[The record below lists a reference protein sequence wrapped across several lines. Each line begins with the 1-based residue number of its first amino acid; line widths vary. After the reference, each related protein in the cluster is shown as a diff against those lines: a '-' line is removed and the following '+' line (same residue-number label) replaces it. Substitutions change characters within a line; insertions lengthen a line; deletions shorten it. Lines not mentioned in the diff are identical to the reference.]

1 MTSQTRA
8 MVATTPPAPW
18 VLLTEDGPPRA
29 ARRKPP
35 STRRVVGQFIG
46 ASLLAAIVLLI
57 VSVVVS
63 RQAAKHE
70 AISDARHTADVLAE
84 GVVTPN
90 VSDSLLRGDPAA
102 VARLD
107 RVVKGPIVGSS
118 IVRVKIWTAQGKI
131 VYSDEPRLIGSQYN
145 LSEDD
150 AAVLKTGATEAEV
163 SDLSRPENRF
173 ERSQGRLLEVY
184 RPIRTPS
191 GTPLLFETYSR
202 YTSVTSRSG
211 DIWRRFAPITIG
223 VLLLLQLVQ
232 LPLAWRMT
240 RQIRDAQRD
249 REALLQRAVDASDE
263 ERRRIAGAL
272 HDGVVQDVAG
282 ASFVLAGAIDQL
294 QPARVDARSRAT
306 AVDGLRRARL
316 AIRDSIAG
324 LRSMLVEIYPP
335 SLHSSGLG
343 AAIGDLISG
352 LSARDITV
360 DCDVPDD
367 LHLPHDAE
375 ALIFRI
381 TQESLRN
388 ISKHAQARAVRITLE
403 QEPRAVRLTIADDGI
418 GMDPTI
424 GQERERAGHFGLRVM
439 TDLAANAGATLAI
452 ASATGTGTWL
462 RLTVPLP

>member
-1 MTSQTRA
+1 MTSQTRDP
-8 MVATTPPAPW
+8 VATTPPAPW
-18 VLLTEDGPPRA
+18 VLLTDEGAPRP
-29 ARRKPP
+29 ARRQPP

-63 RQAAKHE
+63 RQAAKDE
-70 AISDARHTADVLAE
+70 AISDARRTADVLAE
-84 GVVTPN
+84 GVIAPN

-107 RVVKGPIVGSS
+107 RVVKGPIDGTS
-118 IVRVKIWTAQGKI
+118 IVRVKIWTGAGKI

-150 AAVLKTGATEAEV
+150 AAVLRTGATEAEI

-184 RPIRTPS
+184 RPIHTPS

-202 YTSVTSRSG
+202 YTAVTSRSS
-211 DIWRRFAPITIG
+211 DIWRKFAPITIG

-249 REALLQRAVDASDE
+249 REALLQRAVDASDQ

-294 QPARVDARSRAT
+294 QPTRVDTKSRSQ
-306 AVDGLRRARL
+306 AVDGLRRAL
-316 AIRDSIAG
+316 VAIRESIGG

-343 AAIGDLISG
+343 TAIGDLISG
-352 LSARDITV
+352 MAARDIAV

-367 LHLPHDAE
+367 IELPADVE
-375 ALIFRI
+375 GLVFRI
-381 TQESLRN
+381 VQESLRN
-388 ISKHAQARAVRITLE
+388 ISKHAQASAVRITLE
-403 QEPRAVRLTIADDGI
+403 QEPRAVTLTIADDGV
-418 GMDPTI
+418 GLDTA
-424 GQERERAGHFGLRVM
+424 GLQDKARVGHFGLRVM
-439 TDLAANAGATLAI
+439 TDLAANAGASLAVSSN
-452 ASATGTGTWL
+452 AGAGTWL